1 LLRNVWGYQNVPLT
15 RSVDNLI
22 ARLRWKIEPD
32 PDKPHYIHTV
42 YGDGYRL
49 TP

>member
-1 LLRNVWGYQNVPLT
+1 LT

-22 ARLRWKIEPD
+22 ARVRWKVEPD
-32 PDKPHYIHTV
+32 PYNPKYIHTV

-49 TP
+49 TIA